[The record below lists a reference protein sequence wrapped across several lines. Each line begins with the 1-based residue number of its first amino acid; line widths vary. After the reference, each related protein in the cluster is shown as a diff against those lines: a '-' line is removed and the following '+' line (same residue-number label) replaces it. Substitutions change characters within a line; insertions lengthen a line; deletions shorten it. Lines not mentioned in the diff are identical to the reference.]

1 MCGLSY
7 KALDD
12 IHWIFTTAYTY
23 ISGSSESFLFRLD
36 AFKSIHFV
44 LQGSKRYSKSYNNF
58 QQLSPKR
65 CIILCI
71 ISLSRGFENFNA
83 MPACLSF
90 INDFIHPPERLI
102 SNP

>member
-44 LQGSKRYSKSYNNF
+44 LQVNDIRNPIIIFNSYLQKDALSLYRVDSKV
-58 QQLSPKR
+58 LT
-65 CIILCI
+65 
-71 ISLSRGFENFNA
+71 
-83 MPACLSF
+83 
-90 INDFIHPPERLI
+90 
-102 SNP
+102 

>member
-36 AFKSIHFV
+36 AFSRYILFFKVVNDIRNPTIIFNSYLQKDV
-44 LQGSKRYSKSYNNF
+44 LSLYRVDSKV
-58 QQLSPKR
+58 LTR
-65 CIILCI
+65 CLRVFH
-71 ISLSRGFENFNA
+71 L
-83 MPACLSF
+83 
-90 INDFIHPPERLI
+90 
-102 SNP
+102 

>member
-36 AFKSIHFV
+36 AFSRYILFFKVVNDIQNPTIIFNSY
-44 LQGSKRYSKSYNNF
+44 LQKDALSCALSLYRVDSKI
-58 QQLSPKR
+58 LTR
-65 CIILCI
+65 CLRVFH
-71 ISLSRGFENFNA
+71 L
-83 MPACLSF
+83 
-90 INDFIHPPERLI
+90 
-102 SNP
+102 

>member
-44 LQGSKRYSKSYNNF
+44 LQVNDIRNTVIFNSYFQKDALSCALSLYRVDSKI
-58 QQLSPKR
+58 LTR
-65 CIILCI
+65 CLRVFH
-71 ISLSRGFENFNA
+71 L
-83 MPACLSF
+83 
-90 INDFIHPPERLI
+90 
-102 SNP
+102 

>member
-7 KALDD
+7 KELDD

-44 LQGSKRYSKSYNNF
+44 RYLQGSKRYSKSYNNF

-65 CIILCI
+65 CII
-71 ISLSRGFENFNA
+71 SLSRGFESFNVMA
-83 MPACLSF
+83 ACLSF

>member
-44 LQGSKRYSKSYNNF
+44 LQVNDIRNPIIIFNSYL
-58 QQLSPKR
+58 QKDALSLYR
-65 CIILCI
+65 VDLVE
-71 ISLSRGFENFNA
+71 SFNA
-83 MPACLSF
+83 MAACLSF
-90 INDFIHPPERLI
+90 IK
-102 SNP
+102 